1 MAEYGKIL
9 LIAMPAFL
17 VLVLLEKLYG
27 WYKGN
32 DTVPLDDA
40 VSSMSSGMTNVLK
53 DVLGLSIQIVL
64 YGTLLDHFSLFT
76 IDNTILVYFIAFMV
90 IDLYGYWTHRISHKV
105 NLFWNEHVIH
115 HSSEE
120 FNLACAL
127 RQPVSTIVRFFT
139 ILLIPAAI
147 FGVPTEVI
155 ATVLPLHLFM
165 QFWYHTRHIN
175 KMGILEYILVTPSH
189 HRVHH
194 AINEEYLDK
203 NLSQIFIFWDFIFG
217 TFQKELD
224 DVPPVYGISRPAS
237 TRNPFKIN
245 FQHLWIMVKDAWR
258 AEKIIDKIT
267 IWFRPTGWRP
277 AGFDEKYPVH
287 KIDDVYHFDKYKPKI
302 SKALLYWSIAHLF
315 VVMFFLLDL
324 FARLGSLPANEILVY
339 GIYIFITIYSLT
351 DLMDQNRYNWVFEL
365 VRSIVLVA
373 IGFWLG
379 DWFGHEL
386 ILYVVLCYQAV
397 AFTISFMH
405 RKGDETNRV
414 NMSYQ

>member
-379 DWFGHEL
+379 DWFGHDL
-386 ILYVVLCYQAV
+386 ILYAVMCYQAA
-397 AFTISFMH
+397 AFTISFML
-405 RKGDETNRV
+405 
-414 NMSYQ
+414 

>member
-1 MAEYGKIL
+1 
-9 LIAMPAFL
+9 MPAFL

-27 WYKGN
+27 WYRGD

-40 VSSMSSGMTNVLK
+40 VSSLSSGMTNVLK
-53 DVLGLSIQIVL
+53 DVLGLSVSIITYEWLV
-64 YGTLLDHFSLFT
+64 GEIALFT
-76 IDNTILVYFIAFMV
+76 IENTIVVYFIAFMV
-90 IDLYGYWTHRISHKV
+90 IDFYGYWTHRISHKI

-175 KMGILEYILVTPSH
+175 KMGLLEYILVTPSH

-203 NLSQIFIFWDFIFG
+203 NLSQIFIFWDFLFG

-224 DVPPVYGISRPAS
+224 DVPPVYGISRPAR
-237 TRNPFKIN
+237 TRNPFIIN
-245 FQHLWIMVKDAWR
+245 FQHLWIW
-258 AEKIIDKIT
+258 
-267 IWFRPTGWRP
+267 
-277 AGFDEKYPVH
+277 
-287 KIDDVYHFDKYKPKI
+287 
-302 SKALLYWSIAHLF
+302 
-315 VVMFFLLDL
+315 
-324 FARLGSLPANEILVY
+324 
-339 GIYIFITIYSLT
+339 
-351 DLMDQNRYNWVFEL
+351 
-365 VRSIVLVA
+365 
-373 IGFWLG
+373 
-379 DWFGHEL
+379 
-386 ILYVVLCYQAV
+386 
-397 AFTISFMH
+397 
-405 RKGDETNRV
+405 
-414 NMSYQ
+414 

>member
-1 MAEYGKIL
+1 
-9 LIAMPAFL
+9 MPAFL

-27 WYKGN
+27 WYRGD

-40 VSSMSSGMTNVLK
+40 VSSLSSGMTNVLK
-53 DVLGLSIQIVL
+53 DVLGLSVSIITYEWLV
-64 YGTLLDHFSLFT
+64 GEMALFT
-76 IDNTILVYFIAFMV
+76 IENTIVVYFIAFMV
-90 IDLYGYWTHRISHKV
+90 IDFYGYWTHRISHKI

-203 NLSQIFIFWDFIFG
+203 NLSQIFIFWDFLFG

-224 DVPPVYGISRPAS
+224 EVPPVYGISRPAR
-237 TRNPFKIN
+237 TRNPFIIN

-258 AEKIIDKIT
+258 AEKFIDKIT

-277 AGFDEKYPVH
+277 ARFVEKYPLD
-287 KIDDVYHFDKYKPKI
+287 KIDDVYHFEKYKPKL
-302 SKALLYWSIAHLF
+302 SNALLYWSIGHLF

-324 FARLGSLPANEILVY
+324 FARLGSLSANEILVY

-351 DLMDQNRYNWVFEL
+351 DLMDKNSYNWIIEL
-365 VRSIVLVA
+365 VRSAVLLCIA
-373 IGFWLG
+373 FWLR
-379 DWFGHEL
+379 DWFGHDL
-386 ILYVVLCYQAV
+386 ILYAVLCYQAV

-405 RKGDETNRV
+405 RKDDTANRV

>member
-379 DWFGHEL
+379 DWFGHDL
-386 ILYVVLCYQAV
+386 ILYAVMCYQA
-397 AFTISFMH
+397 ALPP
-405 RKGDETNRV
+405 TNGT
-414 NMSYQ
+414 

>member
-1 MAEYGKIL
+1 VVEYGKIL

-17 VLVLLEKLYG
+17 LLVLLEKLYG
-27 WYKGN
+27 WHKDE

-53 DVLGLSIQIVL
+53 DVLGLSVSIITYEWMV
-64 YGTLLDHFSLFT
+64 GEMALFT

-139 ILLIPAAI
+139 ILLIPAA
-147 FGVPTEVI
+147 FLGVPAEVI

-175 KMGILEYILVTPSH
+175 KMGFLEYILVTPSH

-203 NLSQIFIFWDFIFG
+203 NLSQVFIFWDFIFG

-224 DVPPVYGISRPAS
+224 NVPPVYGISRPAR

-245 FQHLWIMVKDAWR
+245 FQHFWIMLKDAWR
-258 AEKIIDKIT
+258 AEKFMDKIT

-277 AGFDEKYPVH
+277 EGFDEKYPVN
-287 KIDDVYHFDKYKPKI
+287 KIDDVYHFDKYKPKL
-302 SKALLYWSIAHLF
+302 SNALLYWSIAHLF

-365 VRSIVLVA
+365 IRSIVFVA

-379 DWFGHEL
+379 NWFGHDL
-386 ILYVVLCYQAV
+386 ILYVVLCYQSA
-397 AFTISFMH
+397 AFTISFML
-405 RKGDETNRV
+405 RKGDEANRV

>member
-351 DLMDQNRYNWVFEL
+351 DLMDKNPFNWD
-365 VRSIVLVA
+365 RRIVTKYMFLSVYA
-373 IGFWLG
+373 LWLG
-379 DWFGHEL
+379 QDWFGHEL
-386 ILYVVLCYQAV
+386 ILYARIVLSSCCFYHLVYAPK
-397 AFTISFMH
+397 
-405 RKGDETNRV
+405 RR
-414 NMSYQ
+414 

>member
-1 MAEYGKIL
+1 VVEYGKIL

-17 VLVLLEKLYG
+17 LLVLFEKLYG
-27 WYKGN
+27 WHKDE

-53 DVLGLSIQIVL
+53 DVLGLSVSIISYEWMV
-64 YGTLLDHFSLFT
+64 GEMALFT

-139 ILLIPAAI
+139 ILLIPAA
-147 FGVPTEVI
+147 FLGVPAEVI

-175 KMGILEYILVTPSH
+175 KMGFLEYILVTPSH

-203 NLSQIFIFWDFIFG
+203 NLSQVFIFWDFIFG

-224 DVPPVYGISRPAS
+224 NVPPVYGISRPAR

-245 FQHLWIMVKDAWR
+245 FQHFWIMLKDAWR
-258 AEKIIDKIT
+258 AEKFLDKIT

-277 AGFDEKYPVH
+277 EGFDEKYPVN
-287 KIDDVYHFDKYKPKI
+287 KIDDVYHFDKYKPKL
-302 SKALLYWSIAHLF
+302 SNALLYWSIAHLF

-351 DLMDQNRYNWVFEL
+351 DLMDQNIYNWVFEL
-365 VRSIVLVA
+365 IRSIVFVA

-379 DWFGHEL
+379 NWFGHDL
-386 ILYVVLCYQAV
+386 ILYVVLCYQSA
-397 AFTISFMH
+397 AFTISFML
-405 RKGDETNRV
+405 RKGDEANRV

>member
-1 MAEYGKIL
+1 MVEYGKIL

-17 VLVLLEKLYG
+17 LLVLLEKLYG
-27 WYKGN
+27 WHKDE

-53 DVLGLSIQIVL
+53 DVLGLSVSIITYEWMV
-64 YGTLLDHFSLFT
+64 GEMALFT

-139 ILLIPAAI
+139 ILLIPAA
-147 FGVPTEVI
+147 FLGVPTEVI

-175 KMGILEYILVTPSH
+175 KMGFLEYILVTPSH

-203 NLSQIFIFWDFIFG
+203 NLSQVFIFWDFIFG

-224 DVPPVYGISRPAS
+224 NVPPVYGISRPAR

-245 FQHLWIMVKDAWR
+245 FQHFWIMLKDAWR
-258 AEKIIDKIT
+258 AEKFLDKIT

-277 AGFDEKYPVH
+277 EGFDEKYPVN
-287 KIDDVYHFDKYKPKI
+287 KIDDVYHFDKYKPKL
-302 SKALLYWSIAHLF
+302 SNALLYWSIAHLF

-365 VRSIVLVA
+365 IRSIVFVA

-379 DWFGHEL
+379 NWFGHDL
-386 ILYVVLCYQAV
+386 ILYVVLCYQSA
-397 AFTISFMH
+397 AFTISFML
-405 RKGDETNRV
+405 RKGDEANRV

>member
-1 MAEYGKIL
+1 VVEYGKIL

-17 VLVLLEKLYG
+17 LLVLLEKLYG
-27 WYKGN
+27 WHKDE

-53 DVLGLSIQIVL
+53 DVLGLSVSIITYEWMV
-64 YGTLLDHFSLFT
+64 GEMALFT

-139 ILLIPAAI
+139 ILLIPAA
-147 FGVPTEVI
+147 FLGVPAEVI

-175 KMGILEYILVTPSH
+175 KMGFLEYILVTPSH

-203 NLSQIFIFWDFIFG
+203 NLSQVFIFWDFIFG

-224 DVPPVYGISRPAS
+224 NVPPVYGISRPAR

-245 FQHLWIMVKDAWR
+245 FQHFWIMLKDAWR
-258 AEKIIDKIT
+258 AEKFLDKIT

-277 AGFDEKYPVH
+277 EGFDEKYPVN
-287 KIDDVYHFDKYKPKI
+287 KIDDVYHFDKYKPKL
-302 SKALLYWSIAHLF
+302 SNALLYWSIAHLF

-365 VRSIVLVA
+365 IRSIVFVA

-379 DWFGHEL
+379 NWFGHDL
-386 ILYVVLCYQAV
+386 ILYVVLCYQSA
-397 AFTISFMH
+397 AFTISFML
-405 RKGDETNRV
+405 RKGDEANRV

>member
-1 MAEYGKIL
+1 VVEYGKIL

-17 VLVLLEKLYG
+17 LFVLLEKLYG
-27 WYKGN
+27 WHKDE

-53 DVLGLSIQIVL
+53 DVLGLSVSIITYEWMV
-64 YGTLLDHFSLFT
+64 GEMALFT

-139 ILLIPAAI
+139 ILLIPAA
-147 FGVPTEVI
+147 FLGVPAEVI

-175 KMGILEYILVTPSH
+175 KMGFLEYILVTPSH

-203 NLSQIFIFWDFIFG
+203 NLSQVFIFWDFIFG

-224 DVPPVYGISRPAS
+224 NVPPVYGISRPAR

-245 FQHLWIMVKDAWR
+245 FQHFWIMLKDAWR
-258 AEKIIDKIT
+258 AEKFLDKIT

-277 AGFDEKYPVH
+277 EGFDEKYPVN
-287 KIDDVYHFDKYKPKI
+287 KIDDVYHFDKYKPKL
-302 SKALLYWSIAHLF
+302 SNALLYWSIAHLF

-365 VRSIVLVA
+365 IRSIVFVA

-379 DWFGHEL
+379 NWFGHDL
-386 ILYVVLCYQAV
+386 ILYVVLCYQSA
-397 AFTISFMH
+397 AFTISFML
-405 RKGDETNRV
+405 RKGDEANRV

>member
-76 IDNTILVYFIAFMV
+76 IDNTIVVYFIAFMV

-165 QFWYHTRHIN
+165 QFWYHTRHIK
-175 KMGILEYILVTPSH
+175 KMGFLEYILVTPSH

-258 AEKIIDKIT
+258 AEKFIDKIT

-302 SKALLYWSIAHLF
+302 SNALLYWSIAHLF

-324 FARLGSLPANEILVY
+324 FARLGSLPTNEILVY

-351 DLMDQNRYNWVFEL
+351 DLMDKNPFNWIVEL
-365 VRSIVLVA
+365 LRSIFL
-373 IGFWLG
+373 IGIALWFQ

>member
-1 MAEYGKIL
+1 LAEYGKIL

-17 VLVLLEKLYG
+17 LLVVIEKLYG
-27 WYKGN
+27 IYKGN
-32 DTVPLDDA
+32 DTVPLDDT
-40 VSSMSSGMTNVLK
+40 VSSLSSGMSNVLK

-64 YGTLLDHFSLFT
+64 YETLLDHFSLFT
-76 IDNTILVYFIAFMV
+76 IDNTIVVYFIAFMV
-90 IDLYGYWTHRISHKV
+90 IDLYGYWTHRISHKI

-139 ILLIPAAI
+139 ILLIPAAV
-147 FGVPTEVI
+147 FGVPAEVI

-175 KMGILEYILVTPSH
+175 KMGFLEYILVTPSH

-194 AINEEYLDK
+194 AINPEYLDK
-203 NLSQIFIFWDFIFG
+203 NLSQIFIFWDFMFG

-224 DVPPVYGISRPAS
+224 EVPPVYGISRPAR

-258 AEKIIDKIT
+258 SEYLIDKIT

-277 AGFDEKYPVH
+277 KGFDEKYPVQ
-287 KIDDVYHFDKYKPKI
+287 KIDDVYDFEKYKPKI
-302 SKALLYWSIAHLF
+302 SKSILYWSIGHLF
-315 VVMFFLLDL
+315 IVMFFLMDL
-324 FARLGSLPANEILVY
+324 FARIGELPINEVFVY
-339 GIYIFITIYSLT
+339 GIYIFFTIYSLT
-351 DLMDQNRYNWVFEL
+351 DLMDQNRWNWLLEVSRTVMVIF
-365 VRSIVLVA
+365 
-373 IGFWLG
+373 IGFWIG
-379 DWFGHEL
+379 DWFGHYL
-386 ILYVVLCYQAV
+386 ALYFVVTYQAI
-397 AFTISFMH
+397 ALLISFQQ
-405 RKGDETNRV
+405 RKEYSQNTEIV
-414 NMSYQ
+414 Y

>member
-1 MAEYGKIL
+1 
-9 LIAMPAFL
+9 
-17 VLVLLEKLYG
+17 
-27 WYKGN
+27 
-32 DTVPLDDA
+32 
-40 VSSMSSGMTNVLK
+40 
-53 DVLGLSIQIVL
+53 
-64 YGTLLDHFSLFT
+64 
-76 IDNTILVYFIAFMV
+76 MV

-351 DLMDQNRYNWVFEL
+351 DLMDKNPFNWIAEL
-365 VRSIVLVA
+365 LRSIFL
-373 IGFWLG
+373 IGIALWFQ

>member
-1 MAEYGKIL
+1 VAEYGKIL

-351 DLMDQNRYNWVFEL
+351 DLMDKNPFNWIAEL
-365 VRSIVLVA
+365 LRSIFL
-373 IGFWLG
+373 IGIALWFQ

>member
-1 MAEYGKIL
+1 MVEYGKIL

-17 VLVLLEKLYG
+17 LLVLLEKLYG
-27 WYKGN
+27 WHKDE

-53 DVLGLSIQIVL
+53 DVLGLSVSIITYEWMV
-64 YGTLLDHFSLFT
+64 GEMALFT

-139 ILLIPAAI
+139 ILLIPAA
-147 FGVPTEVI
+147 FLGVPAEVI

-175 KMGILEYILVTPSH
+175 KMGFLEYILVTPSH

-203 NLSQIFIFWDFIFG
+203 NLSQVFIFWDFIFG

-224 DVPPVYGISRPAS
+224 NVPPVYGISRPAR

-245 FQHLWIMVKDAWR
+245 FQHFWIMLKDAWR
-258 AEKIIDKIT
+258 AEKFLDKIT

-277 AGFDEKYPVH
+277 EGFDEKYPVN
-287 KIDDVYHFDKYKPKI
+287 KIDDVYHFDKYKPKL
-302 SKALLYWSIAHLF
+302 SNALLYWSIAHLF

-365 VRSIVLVA
+365 IRSIVFVA

-379 DWFGHEL
+379 NWFGHDL
-386 ILYVVLCYQAV
+386 ILYVVLCYQSA
-397 AFTISFMH
+397 AFTISFML
-405 RKGDETNRV
+405 RKGDEANRV

>member
-27 WYKGN
+27 WYKED

-53 DVLGLSIQIVL
+53 DVLGLSVSIITYEWLV
-64 YGTLLDHFSLFT
+64 GEMALFT
-76 IDNTILVYFIAFMV
+76 IDNTIVVYFIAFMV

-258 AEKIIDKIT
+258 AEKFIDKIT

-277 AGFDEKYPVH
+277 AGFDEKYPVD
-287 KIDDVYHFDKYKPKI
+287 KIDDVYHFDKYKPKL
-302 SKALLYWSIAHLF
+302 SNALLYWSIAHLF

-351 DLMDQNRYNWVFEL
+351 DLMDKNPFNWIAEL
-365 VRSIVLVA
+365 LRSIFL
-373 IGFWLG
+373 IGIALWFQ

>member
-1 MAEYGKIL
+1 MVEYGKIL

-27 WYKGN
+27 WYRGD

-40 VSSMSSGMTNVLK
+40 VSSLSSGMTNVLK
-53 DVLGLSIQIVL
+53 DVLGLSVSIITYEWLV
-64 YGTLLDHFSLFT
+64 GEMALFT
-76 IDNTILVYFIAFMV
+76 IENTIVVYFIAFMV
-90 IDLYGYWTHRISHKV
+90 IDFYGYWTHRISHKI

-175 KMGILEYILVTPSH
+175 KMGLLEYILVTPSH

-203 NLSQIFIFWDFIFG
+203 NLSQIFIFWDFMFG

-224 DVPPVYGISRPAS
+224 DVPPVYGISRPAR
-237 TRNPFKIN
+237 TRNPFIIN

-258 AEKIIDKIT
+258 AEKFIDKIT

-277 AGFDEKYPVH
+277 AGFVEKYPLD
-287 KIDDVYHFDKYKPKI
+287 KIDDVYHFEKYKPKL
-302 SKALLYWSIAHLF
+302 SNALLYWSIGHLF

-324 FARLGSLPANEILVY
+324 FARLGSLSANEILVY

-351 DLMDQNRYNWVFEL
+351 DLMDKNSYNWIIEL
-365 VRSIVLVA
+365 VRSAVLLCIA
-373 IGFWLG
+373 FWLR
-379 DWFGHEL
+379 DWFGHDF
-386 ILYVVLCYQAV
+386 ILYAVLCYQAV

-405 RKGDETNRV
+405 RKDDTANRV

>member
-17 VLVLLEKLYG
+17 VLVLLEKFYG
-27 WYKGN
+27 WYKED

-53 DVLGLSIQIVL
+53 DVLGLSVSIITYEWLV
-64 YGTLLDHFSLFT
+64 GEMALFT
-76 IDNTILVYFIAFMV
+76 IDNTIVVYFIAFMV

-139 ILLIPAAI
+139 VLLIPAAI

-258 AEKIIDKIT
+258 AEKFIDKIT

-287 KIDDVYHFDKYKPKI
+287 KIDDVYHFDKYKPRI
-302 SKALLYWSIAHLF
+302 SNALLYWSIAHLF

-351 DLMDQNRYNWVFEL
+351 DLMDKNPFNWIAEL
-365 VRSIVLVA
+365 LRSIFL
-373 IGFWLG
+373 IGIALWFQ

-386 ILYVVLCYQAV
+386 ILYVVLCYQVV

-414 NMSYQ
+414 NISYQ

>member
-27 WYKGN
+27 WYKGD

-53 DVLGLSIQIVL
+53 DVLGLSLSIISYEWMVSQ
-64 YGTLLDHFSLFT
+64 FALFT
-76 IDNTILVYFIAFMV
+76 IENTIMVYVIAFMI

-105 NLFWNEHVIH
+105 NLFWNQHVIH

-139 ILLIPAAI
+139 ILLIPAALL
-147 FGVPTEVI
+147 GVPAEVI
-155 ATVLPLHLFM
+155 AIVLPLHLFM
-165 QFWYHTRHIN
+165 QFWYHTRHI
-175 KMGILEYILVTPSH
+175 KTLGFLEYVLVTPSH

-203 NLSQIFIFWDFIFG
+203 NLSQVFIFWDFIFG

-224 DVPPVYGISRPAS
+224 DVTPVYGISRPAR

-245 FQHLWIMVKDAWR
+245 FQHLWIMVKDAWH
-258 AEKIIDKIT
+258 AEKFLDKIT

-277 AGFDEKYPVH
+277 KGFEQKYPVD

-302 SKALLYWSIAHLF
+302 SNALLYWSIAHLF
-315 VVMFFLLDL
+315 IVMFFLLDL
-324 FARLGSLPANEILVY
+324 FARIGEFSANEMLVY

-351 DLMDQNRYNWVFEL
+351 DLMDQNRYNWIFEL

-373 IGFWLG
+373 IGFWMG
-379 DWFGHEL
+379 DWFGHDFV
-386 ILYVVLCYQAV
+386 LYAVLFYQAI
-397 AFTISFMH
+397 AFTVSFMH
-405 RKGDETNRV
+405 RKDDQENRV
-414 NMSYQ
+414 NISYQ

>member
-1 MAEYGKIL
+1 MVEYGKIL

-17 VLVLLEKLYG
+17 LLVLLEKLYG
-27 WYKGN
+27 WHKDE

-53 DVLGLSIQIVL
+53 DVLGLSVSIITYEWMV
-64 YGTLLDHFSLFT
+64 GEMALFT

-139 ILLIPAAI
+139 ILLIPAA
-147 FGVPTEVI
+147 FLGVPAEVI

-175 KMGILEYILVTPSH
+175 KMGFLEYILVTPSH

-203 NLSQIFIFWDFIFG
+203 NLSQVFIFWDFIFG

-224 DVPPVYGISRPAS
+224 NVPPVYGISRPAR

-245 FQHLWIMVKDAWR
+245 FQHFWIMLKDAWR
-258 AEKIIDKIT
+258 AEKFLDKIT

-277 AGFDEKYPVH
+277 EGFDEKYPVN
-287 KIDDVYHFDKYKPKI
+287 KIDDVYHFDKYKPRL
-302 SKALLYWSIAHLF
+302 SNALLYWSIAHLF

-365 VRSIVLVA
+365 IRSIVFVA

-379 DWFGHEL
+379 NWFGHDL
-386 ILYVVLCYQAV
+386 ILYVVLCYQSA
-397 AFTISFMH
+397 AFTISFML
-405 RKGDETNRV
+405 RKGDEANRV

>member
-1 MAEYGKIL
+1 MVEYGKIL

-17 VLVLLEKLYG
+17 LLVLLEKLYG
-27 WYKGN
+27 WHKDE

-53 DVLGLSIQIVL
+53 DVLGLSVSIITYEWMV
-64 YGTLLDHFSLFT
+64 GEMALFT

-139 ILLIPAAI
+139 ILLIPAA
-147 FGVPTEVI
+147 FLGVPAEVI

-175 KMGILEYILVTPSH
+175 KMGFLEYILVTPSH

-203 NLSQIFIFWDFIFG
+203 NLSQVFIFWDFIFG

-224 DVPPVYGISRPAS
+224 NVPPVYGISRPAL

-245 FQHLWIMVKDAWR
+245 FQHFWIMLKDAWR
-258 AEKIIDKIT
+258 AEKFMDKIT

-277 AGFDEKYPVH
+277 EGFDEKYPVN
-287 KIDDVYHFDKYKPKI
+287 KIDDVYHFDKYKPKL
-302 SKALLYWSIAHLF
+302 SNALLYWSIAHLF

-365 VRSIVLVA
+365 IRSIVFVA

-379 DWFGHEL
+379 NWFGHDL
-386 ILYVVLCYQAV
+386 ILYVVLCYQSA
-397 AFTISFMH
+397 AFTISFML
-405 RKGDETNRV
+405 RKGDEANRV

>member
-1 MAEYGKIL
+1 VVEYGKIL

-17 VLVLLEKLYG
+17 LLVLLEKLYG
-27 WYKGN
+27 WHKDE

-53 DVLGLSIQIVL
+53 DVLGLSVSIITYEWMVGEMAL
-64 YGTLLDHFSLFT
+64 FS

-139 ILLIPAAI
+139 ILLIPAA
-147 FGVPTEVI
+147 FLGVPAEVI

-175 KMGILEYILVTPSH
+175 KMGFLEYILVTPSH

-203 NLSQIFIFWDFIFG
+203 NLSQVFIFWDFIFG

-224 DVPPVYGISRPAS
+224 NVPPVYGISRPAR

-245 FQHLWIMVKDAWR
+245 FQHFWIMLKDAWR
-258 AEKIIDKIT
+258 AEKFLDKIT

-277 AGFDEKYPVH
+277 EGFDEKYPVN
-287 KIDDVYHFDKYKPKI
+287 KIDDVYHFDKYKPKL
-302 SKALLYWSIAHLF
+302 SNALLYWSIAHLF

-365 VRSIVLVA
+365 IRSIVFVA

-379 DWFGHEL
+379 NWFGHDL
-386 ILYVVLCYQAV
+386 ILYVVLCYQSA
-397 AFTISFMH
+397 AFTISFML
-405 RKGDETNRV
+405 RKGDEANRV

>member
-351 DLMDQNRYNWVFEL
+351 DLMDKNPFNWIAEL
-365 VRSIVLVA
+365 LRSIFL
-373 IGFWLG
+373 IGIALWFQ

>member
-1 MAEYGKIL
+1 MVEYGKIL

-17 VLVLLEKLYG
+17 LLVLLEKLYG
-27 WYKGN
+27 WHKDE

-53 DVLGLSIQIVL
+53 DVLGLSVSIITYEWMV
-64 YGTLLDHFSLFT
+64 GEMALFT

-139 ILLIPAAI
+139 ILLIPAA
-147 FGVPTEVI
+147 FLGVPAEVI

-175 KMGILEYILVTPSH
+175 KMGFLEYILVTPSH

-203 NLSQIFIFWDFIFG
+203 NLSQVFIFWDFIFG

-224 DVPPVYGISRPAS
+224 NVPPVYGISRPAR

-245 FQHLWIMVKDAWR
+245 FQHFWIMLKDAWR
-258 AEKIIDKIT
+258 AEKFLDKIT

-277 AGFDEKYPVH
+277 EGFDEKYPVN
-287 KIDDVYHFDKYKPKI
+287 KIDDVYHFDKYKPKL

-365 VRSIVLVA
+365 IRSVFFVA

-379 DWFGHEL
+379 NWFGHDL
-386 ILYVVLCYQAV
+386 ILYVVLCYQSA
-397 AFTISFMH
+397 AFTISFML
-405 RKGDETNRV
+405 RKGDEANRV

>member
-1 MAEYGKIL
+1 MVEYGKIL

-17 VLVLLEKLYG
+17 LLVLLEKLYG
-27 WYKGN
+27 WLKDE

-53 DVLGLSIQIVL
+53 DVLGLSVSIITYEWMV
-64 YGTLLDHFSLFT
+64 GEMALFT

-139 ILLIPAAI
+139 ILLIPAA
-147 FGVPTEVI
+147 FLGVPAEVI

-175 KMGILEYILVTPSH
+175 KMGFLEYILVTPSH

-203 NLSQIFIFWDFIFG
+203 NLSQVFIFWDFIFG

-224 DVPPVYGISRPAS
+224 NVPPVYGISRPAR

-245 FQHLWIMVKDAWR
+245 FQHFWIMLKDAWR
-258 AEKIIDKIT
+258 AEKFLDKIT

-277 AGFDEKYPVH
+277 EGFDEKYPVN
-287 KIDDVYHFDKYKPKI
+287 KIDDVYHFDKYKPKL
-302 SKALLYWSIAHLF
+302 SNALLYWSIAHLF

-365 VRSIVLVA
+365 IRSIVLVA

-379 DWFGHEL
+379 NWFGHDL
-386 ILYVVLCYQAV
+386 ILYSVLCYQAV

-405 RKGDETNRV
+405 RKGDEANRV

>member
-27 WYKGN
+27 WYKED

-53 DVLGLSIQIVL
+53 DVLGLSVSIITYEWLV
-64 YGTLLDHFSLFT
+64 GEMALFT
-76 IDNTILVYFIAFMV
+76 IDNTIVVYFIAFMV

-165 QFWYHTRHIN
+165 QFWYHTRHIK
-175 KMGILEYILVTPSH
+175 KMGFLEYILVTPSH

-258 AEKIIDKIT
+258 AEKFIDKIT

-351 DLMDQNRYNWVFEL
+351 DLMDKNPFNWIAEL
-365 VRSIVLVA
+365 LRSIFL
-373 IGFWLG
+373 IGIALWFQ

>member
-1 MAEYGKIL
+1 M
-9 LIAMPAFL
+9 
-17 VLVLLEKLYG
+17 
-27 WYKGN
+27 
-32 DTVPLDDA
+32 
-40 VSSMSSGMTNVLK
+40 
-53 DVLGLSIQIVL
+53 
-64 YGTLLDHFSLFT
+64 
-76 IDNTILVYFIAFMV
+76 
-90 IDLYGYWTHRISHKV
+90 
-105 NLFWNEHVIH
+105 
-115 HSSEE
+115 
-120 FNLACAL
+120 
-127 RQPVSTIVRFFT
+127 
-139 ILLIPAAI
+139 
-147 FGVPTEVI
+147 PTEVI

-287 KIDDVYHFDKYKPKI
+287 KIDDVASNYDFASGSCMFVIWFVHAYVGVEAGMAC
-302 SKALLYWSIAHLF
+302 KALQQGCARLF
-315 VVMFFLLDL
+315 VVATKVAYHQPRPRILLFGKFFMGS
-324 FARLGSLPANEILVY
+324 RL
-339 GIYIFITIYSLT
+339 
-351 DLMDQNRYNWVFEL
+351 L
-365 VRSIVLVA
+365 VRFV
-373 IGFWLG
+373 
-379 DWFGHEL
+379 
-386 ILYVVLCYQAV
+386 
-397 AFTISFMH
+397 
-405 RKGDETNRV
+405 
-414 NMSYQ
+414 